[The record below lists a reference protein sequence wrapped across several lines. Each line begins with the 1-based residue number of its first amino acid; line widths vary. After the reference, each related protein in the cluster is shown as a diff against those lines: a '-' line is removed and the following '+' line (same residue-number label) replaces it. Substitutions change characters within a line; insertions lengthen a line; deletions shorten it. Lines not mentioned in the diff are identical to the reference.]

1 MYLINTLH
9 VKNTYIVHVAFEVS
23 KAFSITYMYSCVCFL
38 YWTYKSKSFQIFQNL
53 CNTFQL
59 FQSICT
65 EKPKLLIGWHANYRL
80 IIFILYSPYTYTY
93 SVSIVCDLNQSYNLK
108 ITSYFSFTETVFE
121 QSSSISLPG
130 IDNCLQ

>member
-1 MYLINTLH
+1 MY
-9 VKNTYIVHVAFEVS
+9 KNTYIVHVAFEVS

-53 CNTFQL
+53 CNTFDYFKVYIYGETQV
-59 FQSICT
+59 IDRRTC
-65 EKPKLLIGWHANYRL
+65 KLSTYFIYP
-80 IIFILYSPYTYTY
+80 IFTLH
-93 SVSIVCDLNQSYNLK
+93 VHLSIVCDLNQSYNLK